1 MSLASFQTE
10 KAFRVKEHKHTHTK
24 TQTYTYTHTDTHT
37 QQQHEKVEKVE
48 AIKLRNSWCR

>member
-10 KAFRVKEHKHTHTK
+10 KAFMVKEHKHTHTK